1 MRSMRNRTVAVLMF
15 SGLLLGE
22 ATPRAAA
29 QFNLRTIP
37 SAQQRFPVNPYF
49 LVAPGMTQ
57 AQYLNNVRAYA
68 RTAQQI
74 PPWAYGYN
82 PYPNPIINT
91 GTVVNPYAA
100 NLPYGNPYG
109 VAAPFGVNPYSPVAP
124 TYPGTGAGSNPYS
137 PVGPTDP
144 YAGVSPYGGYG
155 WNPYTPYVNSYAST
169 LFGAADVMRSLSQVA
184 TSQEQARLMRE
195 QAMQARL
202 ETRKKQFDLEMYIK
216 ANTPT
221 FTEEQAKVASMTLRR
236 IQNDSNPAE
245 IMSGKALNILL
256 DDLRKYPGKKVSMEP
271 IKLSEEVLKGLNV
284 TSSFGSL
291 GLLREE
297 GRVEF
302 PPALATMIPDVT
314 RNDLQTQ
321 IQALVKGAM
330 GGKVDDNVLK
340 DVRAQMDNLRDQLAK
355 KINDIPT
362 SDYLQAKRF
371 LNDFDEARVG
381 LERGEAKNQMA
392 YWQFVASGPKTVQEV
407 AEFFVRT
414 GLKVAPAAQNDE
426 ASYRAFYSAL
436 AAYDVA
442 MNAHLFGS
450 TAKSSEE

>member
-1 MRSMRNRTVAVLMF
+1 MKPMRSRTVAMLLV
-15 SGLLLGE
+15 SGFLLGN
-22 ATPRAAA
+22 AAPPAAA

-37 SAQQRFPVNPYF
+37 SAQQQFPVNPYF

-74 PPWAYGYN
+74 PPWVYGYN
-82 PYPNPIINT
+82 PYPNPVINT
-91 GTVVNPYAA
+91 GTVVNPYGGVQPFAGG
-100 NLPYGNPYG
+100 YGG
-109 VAAPFGVNPYSPVAP
+109 NPYSPVAP
-124 TYPGTGAGSNPYS
+124 TYPGTEAGSNPYS
-137 PVGPTDP
+137 PVAPNNP
-144 YAGVSPYGGYG
+144 YNAAAPYGGYG
-155 WNPYTPYVNSYAST
+155 WNPYTPYVNPYAST
-169 LFGAADVMRSLSQVA
+169 LFGAADVMRAMSQVV

-202 ETRKKQFDLEMYIK
+202 DTRKKQFDLEMYIK

-245 IMSGKALNILL
+245 IMSGKAMNVLL
-256 DDLRKYPGKKVSMEP
+256 DDLRRYPGKKVSMEP
-271 IKLSEEVLKGLNV
+271 IRLSDEVLKGLNV

-297 GRVEF
+297 GRIEF
-302 PPALATMIPDVT
+302 PAALAGMIPDGR
-314 RNDLQTQ
+314 RNDLQAQVQT
-321 IQALVKGAM
+321 LVKGAM
-330 GGKVDDNVLK
+330 TGKVDDNVLK
-340 DVRAQMDNLRDQLAK
+340 DVRAQMDGLRDQLAK
-355 KINDIPT
+355 RINEIPT

-371 LNDFDEARVG
+371 LNDFDEARIA

-392 YWQFVASGPKTVQEV
+392 YWKFIGAGPKTVQEV
-407 AEFFVRT
+407 ADFFIRS
-414 GLKVAPAAQNDE
+414 GLKVAPAAQADE
-426 ASYRAFYSAL
+426 AAYRAIYSAL

-442 MNAHLFGS
+442 MNAHLYGAE
-450 TAKSSEE
+450 AKSETME